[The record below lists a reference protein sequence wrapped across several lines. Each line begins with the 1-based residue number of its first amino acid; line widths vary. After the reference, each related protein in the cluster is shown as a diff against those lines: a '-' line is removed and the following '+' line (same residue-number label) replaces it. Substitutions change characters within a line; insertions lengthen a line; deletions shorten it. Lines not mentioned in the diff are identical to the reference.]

1 MLQTTLPTKI
11 VHYHR
16 IVNKGTQ
23 GESDKNKENSQGMH
37 KIARTRWNEAE
48 VSLTLA
54 RKMFRT

>member
-37 KIARTRWNEAE
+37 KIARARQNEAE
-48 VSLTLA
+48 TSLKSA
-54 RKMFRT
+54 R

>member
-23 GESDKNKENSQGMH
+23 GESDKNKENSQEMH
-37 KIARTRWNEAE
+37 KFARALKWGRGQPH
-48 VSLTLA
+48 VSA
-54 RKMFRT
+54 QDVSNV